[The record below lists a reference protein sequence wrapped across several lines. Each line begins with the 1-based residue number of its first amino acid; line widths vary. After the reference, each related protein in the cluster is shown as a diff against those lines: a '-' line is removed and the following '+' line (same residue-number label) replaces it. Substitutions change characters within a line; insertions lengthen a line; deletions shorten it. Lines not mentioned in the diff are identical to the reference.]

1 MTSIACRIVF
11 IACPCCGQMIMP
23 NEIRIGQEPE
33 LLTTECSHCHERI
46 EVRPDPVTGKF
57 ITKKARP
64 S

>member
-1 MTSIACRIVF
+1 
-11 IACPCCGQMIMP
+11 MIMP